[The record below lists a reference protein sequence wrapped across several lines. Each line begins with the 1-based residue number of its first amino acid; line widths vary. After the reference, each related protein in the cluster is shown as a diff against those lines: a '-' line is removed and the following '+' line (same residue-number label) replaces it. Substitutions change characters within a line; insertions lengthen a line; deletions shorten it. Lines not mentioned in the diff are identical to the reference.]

1 MENMKEP
8 SSTAIADVVLEGF
21 RAFEREFTR
30 NPEDM
35 YINGEPMCHIAET
48 TMYSRGN
55 NPIRIA
61 MVYRPDNTIF
71 MQSKFNNG
79 TAYPTGRRP
88 SLDSLKNAVVAFLQ
102 REITQVGG
110 SNYILEQPTF
120 QNVEA
125 NFQIVRKP
133 TGGFKEN
140 LMSVS
145 PAPTERP
152 QPGTGLIA
160 H

>member
-1 MENMKEP
+1 MAMREP
-8 SSTAIADVVLEGF
+8 SSTAVADLVLEGF
-21 RAFEREFTR
+21 RAFEKEFAR

-35 YINGEPMCHIAET
+35 YINGEPMCQIAEM

-71 MQSKFNNG
+71 MQSKFNKG
-79 TAYPTGRRP
+79 TAHPTGRHT
-88 SLDSLKNAVVAFLQ
+88 LDNLKNAVVAFLQ

-110 SNYILEQPTF
+110 SNYILEKPTF
-120 QNVEA
+120 QKVEA
-125 NFQIVRKP
+125 NFQIGRKP
-133 TGGFKEN
+133 GGGFTET
-140 LMSVS
+140 LISVS
-145 PAPTERP
+145 PAPIDPDTN
-152 QPGTGLIA
+152 PGTDMVI